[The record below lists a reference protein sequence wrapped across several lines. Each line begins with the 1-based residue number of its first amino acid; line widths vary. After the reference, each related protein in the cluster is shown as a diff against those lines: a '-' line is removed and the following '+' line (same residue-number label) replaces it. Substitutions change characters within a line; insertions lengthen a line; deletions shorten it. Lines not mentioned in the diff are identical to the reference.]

1 MRDAVPTND
10 EFSAPQHT
18 HNTQHQLFRG
28 APQAQRMSL
37 AAAVKNDAMAIRKRL
52 LAKKCSCSAQP
63 RLRLPPS
70 VGRLKP
76 TADARNVVGPT

>member
-18 HNTQHQLFRG
+18 HNTQHLQLFRG

-52 LAKKCSCSAQP
+52 LAKKCSCSA
-63 RLRLPPS
+63 LRLMVYWPLVTFS
-70 VGRLKP
+70 QSHI
-76 TADARNVVGPT
+76 